1 MACRK
6 AHMGVLGTM
15 AGHLHRSTERKAAV
29 RVARTAQMSMP
40 VSEKPQRGG
49 IALLHNCF
57 EPASSFSW
65 HNTRRIDACS
75 HLGSPAALEPSRLS
89 VMDATLFAFGAQSC
103 VSGLTVALL

>member
-65 HNTRRIDACS
+65 LFACPACS

-89 VMDATLFAFGAQSC
+89 VMDATLFAFVAQSC

>member
-1 MACRK
+1 MACPK

-65 HNTRRIDACS
+65 LFACR

-89 VMDATLFAFGAQSC
+89 VMDATLFAFVAQSC
-103 VSGLTVALL
+103 VSGLTVALV